1 MKRVEGVPKKEVMSG
16 EERAKLAKKL
26 DEDLDVFIESLASQK
41 KSNDERKPFDFD
53 EWCRDLDQHPAFMT
67 ELKAD
72 EHGEYSEAV
81 QALQA
86 LKYDQSE
93 KEDRLEKAEWS
104 KEEGNKH
111 FRFKKYRWAID
122 CYTNGIKEMSTDRNI
137 NSILFGNRA
146 AANVH
151 LGNLRSAARD
161 CVFARRFDPTNLKVI
176 IRCAECLI
184 KMGYG
189 KQCIDWI
196 DSSKTLLDETL
207 EESIQKDDEKGIEFL
222 NRFFLNYDLL

>member
-1 MKRVEGVPKKEVMSG
+1 MMRLIYDCE
-16 EERAKLAKKL
+16 
-26 DEDLDVFIESLASQK
+26 FCWI
-41 KSNDERKPFDFD
+41 SNG
-53 EWCRDLDQHPAFMT
+53 C
-67 ELKAD
+67 LK
-72 EHGEYSEAV
+72 
-81 QALQA
+81 A

-122 CYTNGIKEMSTDRNI
+122 CYTNGIKEMSSDRNI

-161 CVFARRFDPTNLKVI
+161 CVFARRFDPTNLKVSVL
-176 IRCAECLI
+176 CN
-184 KMGYG
+184 
-189 KQCIDWI
+189 
-196 DSSKTLLDETL
+196 
-207 EESIQKDDEKGIEFL
+207 QKHALRNSFTDKF
-222 NRFFLNYDLL
+222 